1 MEDYISLGK
10 QLGIKD
16 DGHNQVILHIID
28 IVHNNIEIDY
38 IEYYDY
44 AWVYK
49 EYIDDSCV
57 YHEDETGYTIW
68 ER

>member
-1 MEDYISLGK
+1 MEDYISLGE
-10 QLGIKD
+10 QLGIGDNGYNK
-16 DGHNQVILHIID
+16 VILHIKD

-49 EYIDDSCV
+49 EYIDDTCV

>member
-1 MEDYISLGK
+1 MEDYISLGE

-38 IEYYDY
+38 MEYYDN

-49 EYIDDSCV
+49 EYIDDICV
-57 YHEDETGYTIW
+57 FHEDETGYIG
-68 ER
+68 